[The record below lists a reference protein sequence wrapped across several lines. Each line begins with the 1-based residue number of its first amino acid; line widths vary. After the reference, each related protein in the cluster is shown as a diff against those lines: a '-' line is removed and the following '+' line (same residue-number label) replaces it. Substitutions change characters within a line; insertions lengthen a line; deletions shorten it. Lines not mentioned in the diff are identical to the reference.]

1 MFAKI
6 SEPTVSD
13 VMKLALVPPC
23 ILAVPFFLRVLVA
36 LVQEKRS
43 WHRPAVLAYGAGLS
57 RSTRRGK
64 LLEMKAGSQGRR
76 SMGTGKRIAL

>member
-1 MFAKI
+1 MKI
-6 SEPTVSD
+6 AV
-13 VMKLALVPPC
+13 VVPC

-57 RSTRRGK
+57 RSTGRGK
-64 LLEMKAGSQGRR
+64 VLEMKAGGQGQER